1 MKRNSDLETLQY
13 PFVKRTRFI
22 PVFLIPPAVKEQWIL
37 FSKRDLEILQ
47 YLFVKGTRFIPIFL
61 IPPAVKERWILFWKC
76 AIPILS
82 TGVAFQEDN
91 LESSI
96 QVPLSAL
103 PSHYCLQCKDCKY
116 AIFSVISVFRG
127 Y

>member
-1 MKRNSDLETLQY
+1 MIDFHFCSWFAAGYHEKKLTGNSDLETLQY
-13 PFVKRTRFI
+13 P
-22 PVFLIPPAVKEQWIL
+22 
-37 FSKRDLEILQ
+37 
-47 YLFVKGTRFIPIFL
+47 FVKGTRFIPIFL
-61 IPPAVKERWILFWKC
+61 IPPAVKEQWILFWKC

-103 PSHYCLQCKDCKY
+103 PSHYCLQYKDCKY
-116 AIFSVISVFRG
+116 ALSSVISVFRG

>member
-22 PVFLIPPAVKEQWIL
+22 PVFLIPPAVKE
-37 FSKRDLEILQ
+37 
-47 YLFVKGTRFIPIFL
+47 
-61 IPPAVKERWILFWKC
+61 RWILFWKC

-82 TGVAFQEDN
+82 TGVAFQEDS

-96 QVPLSAL
+96 QVPLSAFAL
-103 PSHYCLQCKDCKY
+103 TLLSSVQGLQVCY
-116 AIFSVISVFRG
+116 LFSNFSI
-127 Y
+127 